1 MSQVVEKYL
10 TTRQLA
16 RMWLVSEATVKRWA
30 DAGLLPARRTA
41 GGHRRF
47 LPEEVARF
55 QTERGLG
62 RSAPLPAPAAKR
74 ARAGV
79 RRRRAAPDPAAPRP
93 FLNAILAGRDDE
105 AASLLLEAYLDGV
118 ETWRLFDETVAGAM
132 RRVGDLWHGGKVAVA
147 EEHFAT
153 RTATRAVER
162 LGVSVR
168 RREGRGLS
176 AVCCAPEWELHEL
189 PVLCLQVLLESEG
202 WRVRGLGGNT
212 PFFTLADA
220 VERHRPDL
228 VCISATMLLDLE
240 RSAREYAQFVEAA
253 RRAGARVAL
262 GGQGF
267 RTEGVRRRFDAD
279 FRGDSFAELLNFVG
293 GVK

>member
-1 MSQVVEKYL
+1 MSRTVEKYL

-16 RMWLVSEATVKRWA
+16 RLWLVSEATVKRWA

-62 RSAPLPAPAAKR
+62 RAATATAAATRAHGGGGLRRDAAAPAA
-74 ARAGV
+74 
-79 RRRRAAPDPAAPRP
+79 PHP
-93 FLNAILAGRDDE
+93 FFDAIITGRDDE

-132 RRVGDLWHGGKVAVA
+132 RLVGDLWHRGDVTVAG
-147 EEHFAT
+147 EHFAT

-168 RREGRGLS
+168 RREGLGLS
-176 AVCCAPEWELHEL
+176 AVCCAPEGELHEL

-202 WRVRGLGGNT
+202 WRVRGLGANT

-228 VCISATMLLDLE
+228 VCVSATMEPDPE
-240 RSAREYAQFVEAA
+240 RAAREYAQFAEAA
-253 RRAGARVAL
+253 ARAGARVAL

-267 RTEGVRRRFDAD
+267 RDEGLRRRFGAD
-279 FRGDSFAELLNFVG
+279 FRGESFEGLMTFVG

>member
-1 MSQVVEKYL
+1 MSQMIEKYL

-16 RMWLVSEATVKRWA
+16 RLWLVSEATVKRWA

-47 LPEEVARF
+47 LPNEVARF

-62 RSAPLPAPAAKR
+62 RTAAVAAVSAGAGLE
-74 ARAGV
+74 RAGRNV
-79 RRRRAAPDPAAPRP
+79 GVDSEL
-93 FLNAILAGRDDE
+93 FFNAIVAGHDD
-105 AASLLLEAYLDGV
+105 AATLLIEAYLDGV
-118 ETWRLFDETVAGAM
+118 EMWRLFDETVARAM
-132 RRVGDLWHGGKVAVA
+132 HRVGELWHEGSVTVAD
-147 EEHFAT
+147 EHFAT
-153 RTATRAVER
+153 RTTTRAVER

-176 AVCCAPEWELHEL
+176 AICCAPEGELHEL

-202 WRVRGLGGNT
+202 WRVRGLGANT

-267 RTEGVRRRFDAD
+267 RDEAARRRFDAE
-279 FRGDSFAELLNFVG
+279 FHGESFEKLMNFAG
-293 GVK
+293 SVK